1 MKNKQTKPVHIK
13 KPRLESHMYEP
24 PDLLSLLKAH
34 QKSDEDIYHVHIKN
48 ACLEDQFFSGLEF
61 NGVLFE
67 NCTFTNVAIKNASFD
82 NTLFN
87 ACDFTKCNFS
97 DSWFTRCEFKTVK
110 NAGAD
115 FRNSKLF
122 DVTID
127 DSHFRYSNFSASG
140 FNTCAILNSDMS
152 DTFFAECIF
161 KSVVLDTSKFIRTDF
176 FKTPLKTLDFSTC
189 VLESICISDE
199 YKELKGVIVNTFQAT
214 ELAKFLGIIIKD
226 D

>member
-1 MKNKQTKPVHIK
+1 MRSQQTKPVLIK
-13 KPRLESHMYEP
+13 KPRLDFPLDEPSDFLTLLEERQESED
-24 PDLLSLLKAH
+24 DL
-34 QKSDEDIYHVHIKN
+34 YHLHIKDVV
-48 ACLEDQFFSGLEF
+48 LEDQYFSGLEF

-67 NCTFTNVAIKNASFD
+67 HCTFTNVAFKNASFD
-82 NTLFN
+82 NVLFKT
-87 ACDFTKCNFS
+87 CDLTKCNFS

-140 FNTCAILNSDMS
+140 FNACAILNSDMS
-152 DTFFAECIF
+152 DTFFAECVF
-161 KSVVLDTSKFIRTDF
+161 KSVVLDASKFIRTDF
-176 FKTPLKTLDFSTC
+176 FKTPLKSLDFTTC
-189 VLESICISDE
+189 DLEAICISDE
-199 YKELKGVIVNTFQAT
+199 HKELKGAVVNSFQAT
-214 ELAKFLGIIIKD
+214 GLSKFLGVIIKD